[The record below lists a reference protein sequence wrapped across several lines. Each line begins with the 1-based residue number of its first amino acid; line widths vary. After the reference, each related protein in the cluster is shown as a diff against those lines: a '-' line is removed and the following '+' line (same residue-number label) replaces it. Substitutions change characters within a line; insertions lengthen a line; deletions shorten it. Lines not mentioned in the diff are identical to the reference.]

1 MQWFSQS
8 PDLIMREIRANR
20 DAITELPYIAISPC
34 YPTGCVYIFTH
45 SVKKAIINKQFRETR
60 LDHSWIMNTTE
71 QA

>member
-1 MQWFSQS
+1 MQRFSQN

-20 DAITELPYIAISPC
+20 DGITELPYIA
-34 YPTGCVYIFTH
+34 GCVHIFTH

-60 LDHSWIMNTTE
+60 LNHSWIMNTIE